1 MSRKERKRI
10 ALIVNT
16 LSSGGAEHVA
26 ANLSRALSDRYD
38 IDLILNDDKNITY
51 PHAGSIVSLGMP
63 ADSDRMGARYQLS
76 ALIRRTALLRRLKRD
91 RRYAAS
97 YSFSDNTNLS
107 NVLSGSR
114 FGRTVIS
121 VRYSLDG
128 KERSEKRKAYF
139 SRLNL
144 SICCLLA
151 DTVVSCSKEIGDELH
166 RKYLCRRGKL
176 RAIYNGVDHE
186 AIKRAPDDLRAD
198 KSGGGEERI
207 PSIVSVGRLSVQKA
221 QWHLLYALRE
231 LKDRG
236 LTVHL
241 TVLGEGSLRGELEKL
256 CRELGIEEQ
265 VSMPG
270 WVDDVHRYMNSADA
284 AVITSDY
291 EGFCNAILEAMAYG
305 VPCIS
310 TDHRTG
316 AREMLAP
323 DTDYSIKVTDRADY
337 AEYGVLVPVCQ
348 AGMKRSSGSSPA
360 KEEII
365 LADAIQRVLTDTELA
380 DKYREAGIRRTEE
393 LSLEASAAKW
403 AEEAEKHS
411 PRMIR
416 NKKGYQAAGAAIGQ
430 LPDDNTEDNI

>member
-1 MSRKERKRI
+1 
-10 ALIVNT
+10 
-16 LSSGGAEHVA
+16 
-26 ANLSRALSDRYD
+26 
-38 IDLILNDDKNITY
+38 
-51 PHAGSIVSLGMP
+51 
-63 ADSDRMGARYQLS
+63 
-76 ALIRRTALLRRLKRD
+76 
-91 RRYAAS
+91 
-97 YSFSDNTNLS
+97 
-107 NVLSGSR
+107 
-114 FGRTVIS
+114 
-121 VRYSLDG
+121 
-128 KERSEKRKAYF
+128 
-139 SRLNL
+139 
-144 SICCLLA
+144 
-151 DTVVSCSKEIGDELH
+151 
-166 RKYLCRRGKL
+166 
-176 RAIYNGVDHE
+176 
-186 AIKRAPDDLRAD
+186 
-198 KSGGGEERI
+198 
-207 PSIVSVGRLSVQKA
+207 
-221 QWHLLYALRE
+221 
-231 LKDRG
+231 
-236 LTVHL
+236 
-241 TVLGEGSLRGELEKL
+241 
-256 CRELGIEEQ
+256 
-265 VSMPG
+265 MPG

-393 LSLEASAAKW
+393 LSLEAAAAKW

>member
-107 NVLSGSR
+107 NVLSESR

-176 RAIYNGVDHE
+176 RVIYNGVDHE
-186 AIKRAPDDLRAD
+186 AIHCRRIYKCTFRGQSR
-198 KSGGGEERI
+198 GG
-207 PSIVSVGRLSVQKA
+207 
-221 QWHLLYALRE
+221 
-231 LKDRG
+231 
-236 LTVHL
+236 
-241 TVLGEGSLRGELEKL
+241 L
-256 CRELGIEEQ
+256 C
-265 VSMPG
+265 
-270 WVDDVHRYMNSADA
+270 H
-284 AVITSDY
+284 
-291 EGFCNAILEAMAYG
+291 
-305 VPCIS
+305 
-310 TDHRTG
+310 
-316 AREMLAP
+316 
-323 DTDYSIKVTDRADY
+323 
-337 AEYGVLVPVCQ
+337 
-348 AGMKRSSGSSPA
+348 
-360 KEEII
+360 
-365 LADAIQRVLTDTELA
+365 
-380 DKYREAGIRRTEE
+380 
-393 LSLEASAAKW
+393 
-403 AEEAEKHS
+403 
-411 PRMIR
+411 
-416 NKKGYQAAGAAIGQ
+416 GQ
-430 LPDDNTEDNI
+430 LARR